1 MLQDIVGTLRQV
13 GRSYLR
19 IWRFTEPIRA
29 ITLQAFWDVRNLI
42 TRGRPLVI
50 PVNSSLSVL
59 FYPTGQVAKAL
70 WSNDFEARERDFVA
84 YFVRSGMTVLNAGAN
99 SGLYCILLSAL
110 VGASGHV
117 YAFEPSSENCS
128 RLKQN
133 LALNSC
139 RNVTVVRAALS
150 DFCGTGSLRYDS
162 CDARLDAHR
171 FLDRTLSVAAAHGE
185 LVPCIT
191 LDRYWHELHK
201 ENPAPV
207 DLMFMDVEGAELDV
221 LRGARKTIEVSPA
234 LTIHAECTQRL
245 DGLEALMKELGFACF
260 TWDDGNHRLVPSPIR
275 PGNLIFRRGGA
286 ASDARHSQTWSW

>member
-13 GRSYLR
+13 GRSYPR

-110 VGASGHV
+110 VGTSGHV
-117 YAFEPSSENCS
+117 YAFEPSSENCT

-133 LALNSC
+133 LALNGAGRAFRFL
-139 RNVTVVRAALS
+139 RNRLIAIRPLRCALRRAPFPRS
-150 DFCGTGSLRYDS
+150 QPLRYR
-162 CDARLDAHR
+162 CPWTACAVH
-171 FLDRTLSVAAAHGE
+171 
-185 LVPCIT
+185 
-191 LDRYWHELHK
+191 
-201 ENPAPV
+201 
-207 DLMFMDVEGAELDV
+207 DVRSLLA
-221 LRGARKTIEVSPA
+221 
-234 LTIHAECTQRL
+234 
-245 DGLEALMKELGFACF
+245 
-260 TWDDGNHRLVPSPIR
+260 
-275 PGNLIFRRGGA
+275 
-286 ASDARHSQTWSW
+286 